1 MTDSV
6 PAPAADRRALLQN
19 ALQALDEMQAK
30 VNRMERAEREPI
42 AIVGMSCRFPG
53 GADSPEAYW
62 RLLRD
67 GVDAV

>member
-1 MTDSV
+1 MTDAV
-6 PAPAADRRALLQN
+6 PAPVADRRALLQN

-30 VNRMERAEREPI
+30 VNRMERAGREPI